1 MAAVFW
7 LIGGIALIAA
17 EMLSGDFFLLMVGV
31 GALAGAGSEWL
42 FGNTLISSAVFAIV
56 SIGLVTF
63 ARPWL
68 KRRMHG
74 ELVHTNAEALIGR
87 KAVAVS
93 SVSADGGQV
102 RLDGEVWSARA
113 FDDKQTIAAGDQV
126 TVVEISGATAIVLAD
141 ADYLATE

>member
-1 MAAVFW
+1 MAALLW

-31 GALAGAGSEWL
+31 GALFGAGAQWL
-42 FGNTLISSAVFAIV
+42 ANNTLVAAGVFALV

-68 KRRMHG
+68 KRRFHG
-74 ELVHTNAEALIGR
+74 AIVHTNVDALIGR

-93 SVSADGGQV
+93 TVNRHGGQV
-102 RLDGEVWSARA
+102 KLDGDLWSARA
-113 FDDKQTIAAGDQV
+113 FDDRQAIAPGASVTI
-126 TVVEISGATAIVLAD
+126 VEIAGATAVVLPD
-141 ADYLATE
+141 LD

>member
-1 MAAVFW
+1 MAALFW

-31 GALAGAGSEWL
+31 GALAGAGSQWI
-42 FGNTLISSAVFAIV
+42 FDNTIVSVAVFALV

-68 KRRMHG
+68 KRRLHP
-74 ELVHTNAEALIGR
+74 ELVHTNADALIGR

-93 SVSADGGQV
+93 AVDAQGGQV
-102 RLDGEVWSARA
+102 RLDGDVWSARA
-113 FDDKQTIAAGDQV
+113 FDDNRPISPGQSV
-126 TVVEISGATAIVLAD
+126 TVVEIAGATAVVLAD
-141 ADYLATE
+141 LD

>member
-1 MAAVFW
+1 MAALFW

-31 GALAGAGSEWL
+31 GALAGAGTEWL
-42 FGNTLISSAVFAIV
+42 VGNTLVSSAVFALV

-74 ELVHTNAEALIGR
+74 ELVHTNADALIGR

-93 SVSADGGQV
+93 VVDGQGGQV
-102 RLDGEVWSARA
+102 RLDGDVWSARS
-113 FDDKQTIAAGDQV
+113 FDDKQAITPGASV
-126 TVVEISGATAIVLAD
+126 TVVEIAGATAVVLAD
-141 ADYLATE
+141 SD

>member
-1 MAAVFW
+1 MAALFW

-17 EMLSGDFFLLMVGV
+17 EMLSGDFFLLMVGI
-31 GALAGAGSEWL
+31 GALAGAGSEWI
-42 FGNTLISSAVFAIV
+42 FGNTLISCAVFALV

-74 ELVHTNAEALIGR
+74 ELVHTNADALIGR

-93 SVSADGGQV
+93 AVDAGGGQV

-113 FDDKQTIAAGDQV
+113 FDDNQAIEPGTPV
-126 TVVEISGATAIVLAD
+126 TVVEIAGATAVVLAD
-141 ADYLATE
+141 AD

>member
-1 MAAVFW
+1 MAALFW

-17 EMLSGDFFLLMVGV
+17 EILSGDFFLLMVGV
-31 GALAGAGSEWL
+31 GALAGAGSEAI
-42 FGNTLISSAVFAIV
+42 FGNTLVSCAVFALV

-74 ELVHTNAEALIGR
+74 ELVHTNADALIGR

-93 SVSADGGQV
+93 EVNASGGQV
-102 RLDGEVWSARA
+102 RLAGDVWSARA
-113 FDDKQTIAAGDQV
+113 FDDRQPIAPGASV
-126 TVVEISGATAIVLAD
+126 TVVEIAGATAVVLAD
-141 ADYLATE
+141 SE